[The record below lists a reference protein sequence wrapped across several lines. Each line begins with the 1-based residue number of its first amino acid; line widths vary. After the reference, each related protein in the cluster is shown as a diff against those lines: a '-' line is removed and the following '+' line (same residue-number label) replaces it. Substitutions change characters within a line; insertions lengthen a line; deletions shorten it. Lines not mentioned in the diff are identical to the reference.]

1 MDPALRFLL
10 ASVAATLAPILGL
23 PSAAPH
29 ALDRTMG
36 SPAKPR
42 RWRLHVQYGRG
53 GGAYL
58 GPCLGAAPLCSST
71 WLFIEAIKN
80 GRVVVADCAGTGLE
94 VAGIDRM

>member
-1 MDPALRFLL
+1 
-10 ASVAATLAPILGL
+10 
-23 PSAAPH
+23 
-29 ALDRTMG
+29 
-36 SPAKPR
+36 
-42 RWRLHVQYGRG
+42 VQYGRG